1 LSQIK
6 GIAKTLKRARTGFVI
21 LGWGT
26 CIASLATT
34 AIFQAIAVPRGG
46 PYSFGNS
53 TIVLGTVLYY
63 VSIFAVSFL
72 AGFVLESLGKALIGF
87 FASYTIGIIL
97 TFLVLYL
104 PALGGLLFEP
114 VAEITGITFTFTALF
129 PFPLLSGLVGGLLG
143 AAASE
148 P

>member
-1 LSQIK
+1 
-6 GIAKTLKRARTGFVI
+6 VI

-46 PYSFGNS
+46 YYGFGS
-53 TIVLGTVLYY
+53 SIIVLGTVLYY
-63 VSIFAVSFL
+63 ASMFLVSFL
-72 AGFVLESLGKALIGF
+72 AGFILENVGKALIGF
-87 FASYTIGIIL
+87 FTSYMIGIIL
-97 TFLVLYL
+97 TFLALYL

-114 VAEITGITFTFTALF
+114 LAEITGITFTFTALF
-129 PFPLLSGLVGGLLG
+129 PFPLLAGLVGGLLG